1 MAVNSFNAQNPP
13 VTTKG
18 DLFTFSTIPTRLG
31 VGSNN
36 QTLLA
41 DSAQA
46 TGIKWG
52 SSPQSLMT
60 TTGDV
65 LYASSANTPARLGI
79 GTTGQVLTVS
89 GGVPAWATPG
99 GAALVGCSITAT
111 GTQSI
116 SSSTWTALT
125 YNSESFDTDGF
136 HDNTTNNT
144 RITIPTGKGG
154 KYQITSCCQWSSASG
169 TGRRMLKIYVNG
181 VASSTYFTETSPVSS
196 TYPFNLFSGVLT
208 LSAGDYIE
216 TFVNQSSGGSDNMDK
231 TVAFFNAIYLGA

>member
-144 RITIPTGKGG
+144 RITIPTTTTTTPTTTTTTTTHNT
-154 KYQITSCCQWSSASG
+154 QHT
-169 TGRRMLKIYVNG
+169 
-181 VASSTYFTETSPVSS
+181 
-196 TYPFNLFSGVLT
+196 
-208 LSAGDYIE
+208 
-216 TFVNQSSGGSDNMDK
+216 K
-231 TVAFFNAIYLGA
+231 TNTQQHATNH